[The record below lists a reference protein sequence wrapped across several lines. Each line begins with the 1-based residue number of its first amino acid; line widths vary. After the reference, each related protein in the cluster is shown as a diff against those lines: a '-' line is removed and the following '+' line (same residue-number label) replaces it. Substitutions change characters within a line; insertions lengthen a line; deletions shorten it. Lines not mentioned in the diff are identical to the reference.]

1 MHSFIHGDLLYCKY
15 SRYIMLID
23 NAINIV
29 DFNNF
34 IICCDIKFPSSTINS
49 LCAFYVSKKIVM
61 ILTPVNFTNKASVN
75 TLLPQD
81 SITLQGVHALNSSIL
96 NNPLFQFIREIQMS
110 LKLFVNLTHQHFV
123 ATEVLYQQFVDS
135 VGWRRLALDGISLIA
150 MLH

>member
-81 SITLQGVHALNSSIL
+81 SITLQGMHALNSSIL
-96 NNPLFQFIREIQMS
+96 NNPLF
-110 LKLFVNLTHQHFV
+110 
-123 ATEVLYQQFVDS
+123 
-135 VGWRRLALDGISLIA
+135 
-150 MLH
+150 